1 MATLEKRIYD
11 ADRAREVLENE
22 AFVQAFA
29 DIQQEITDQWKNSP
43 VRDEEGRRELYQ
55 LLRMSDK
62 LKITLEGM
70 LTDGKM
76 AKSEREYQE
85 RLLAQQRA
93 EGVSI
98 G

>member
-1 MATLEKRIYD
+1 MATLEKRMYD
-11 ADRAREVLENE
+11 GELARQVLEND
-22 AFVQAFA
+22 AFNQAFA
-29 DIQQEITDQWKNSP
+29 DIKQEYTTAWMNSHAVDQDAREEIWK
-43 VRDEEGRRELYQ
+43 LIK
-55 LLRMSDK
+55 LADK

-76 AKSEREYQE
+76 ANQEREYQA

-93 EGVSI
+93 QGVSI